1 MHPFVDVVG
10 PTPTYQRAWTL
21 GESVDGTRALPVV
34 YVAAESRLRDEIQS
48 GLLHLG
54 VSITALS
61 PRESTACQWD
71 PNQPACTVIDLDGN
85 DADIC
90 ELLGTIS
97 GKDNP
102 PVILVGT
109 CDDAR
114 LPIRAVKSGA
124 FDFFPKPL
132 DSVEICAAIMLAMAQ
147 DRRQITRR
155 LQERELRS
163 RMDSL
168 TRREREVLPLVIGGL
183 LNKQAAALL
192 GISEITLQIH
202 RGQVMRKMQ
211 AASLADLVR
220 MCMRLRVRHWQATA

>member
-1 MHPFVDVVG
+1 MHPFVDVVV
-10 PTPTYQRAWTL
+10 PAPTYQPAWTFSEPAH
-21 GESVDGTRALPVV
+21 GVPAFPVV
-34 YVAAESRLRDEIQS
+34 YVAAQPCLRDDIQS

-54 VSITALS
+54 VSITARS
-61 PRESTACQWD
+61 PRESTSRQWD
-71 PNQPACTVIDLDGN
+71 PHQPACAVIDLDEN
-85 DADIC
+85 SADLC
-90 ELLGTIS
+90 ELLRSIA

-114 LPIRAVKSGA
+114 LPIRAIKSGA

-132 DSVEICAAIMLAMAQ
+132 DSTEICAAIASAITQ
-147 DRRQITRR
+147 DRRQLSRR
-155 LQERELRS
+155 LQERELRG
-163 RMDSL
+163 RMASL
-168 TRREREVLPLVIGGL
+168 TRREGEVLPLVIGGL

-220 MCMRLRVRHWQATA
+220 MCMRLRVRHWRPTA